1 MSPMAAASGL
11 VRRASRTA
19 RAHLPWVPWAVG
31 PHATTS
37 TQCNPP
43 SALFSDYDRWR
54 RMTPEDAKPARHAAH
69 ASRAEKSAASR
80 QLVERVCAPV
90 SVHTFWLGPAT
101 PVSYRMKEQR

>member
-1 MSPMAAASGL
+1 
-11 VRRASRTA
+11 
-19 RAHLPWVPWAVG
+19 
-31 PHATTS
+31 
-37 TQCNPP
+37 
-43 SALFSDYDRWR
+43 
-54 RMTPEDAKPARHAAH
+54 MTPEDAKPARHAAH